1 MNKTRTYR
9 ITLLFLLLTA
19 GLNSCASN
27 LHLANRFV
35 VDESDIH
42 VLVLPPP
49 GLLKTFLPVHPDSIP
64 VGDSIPQIDESDIRF
79 VNQVEDS
86 IFINMFMDAMEVQLE
101 RLSVKMY
108 GIDEMDAFFKLE
120 ERAYIFFIAQMEL
133 LEYVD
138 EELFIAR
145 DGNINYVRRE
155 PVTVLENNVWFEFL
169 KLNDAEFGME
179 VLFSVHA
186 TSDFVEGR
194 FIRRSTG
201 EVLFDANR
209 FLLTQDDLNEL
220 AQFSGKQN
228 AQNIFDYLMN
238 LYVREKTGR
247 EPVVYYHYDV
257 EEHVIRPQDQPG
269 FIRIDVLDKTEI
281 EFFDVEPAD
290 EVID

>member
-1 MNKTRTYR
+1 MNKIRTYK
-9 ITLLFLLLTA
+9 ITLLILLLSA

-49 GLLKTFLPVHPDSIP
+49 SLLKTFLPVHPDSIP
-64 VGDSIPQIDESDIRF
+64 AGDSIPQIDESDIRF

-86 IFINMFMDAMEVQLE
+86 VFINMFIDAMELQLE

-108 GIDEMDAFFKLE
+108 GLNEMEAFFKLE

-145 DGNINYVRRE
+145 DGSINYVRRE

-257 EEHVIRPQDQPG
+257 EQHIIRPQDQPG
-269 FIRIDVLDKTEI
+269 FIIIDVLDQTEI
-281 EFFDVEPAD
+281 EFFDAEPTDDEAD
-290 EVID
+290 

>member
-1 MNKTRTYR
+1 MVFKRSLKC
-9 ITLLFLLLTA
+9 IWIFLLMAA
-19 GLNSCASN
+19 GFYSCANS

-49 GLLKTFLPVHPDSIP
+49 GIIKTFFPEHPDSIAGESLP
-64 VGDSIPQIDESDIRF
+64 EIDESKIRF
-79 VNQVEDS
+79 VNQVEDDV
-86 IFINMFMDAMEVQLE
+86 FISVFFNSLEEKLE

-120 ERAYIFFIAQMEL
+120 ERAYIFMIAQMEL
-133 LEYVD
+133 LEYID
-138 EELFIAR
+138 EELFVAR

-155 PVTVLENNVWFEFL
+155 PVTVLENNIWFEFM
-169 KLNDAEFGME
+169 KLNDADFGME

-194 FIRRSTG
+194 FIRRSSG

-209 FLLTQDDLNEL
+209 YLLTQEDLNEL
-220 AQFSGKQN
+220 AQFSGRQN

-238 LYVREKTGR
+238 LFVREKTGR
-247 EPVVYYHYDV
+247 EPAVYYHYDV
-257 EEHVIRPQDQPG
+257 EEHIIRPQDQPG
-269 FIRIDVLDKTEI
+269 FIRIGVSEQTETEPFDLD
-281 EFFDVEPAD
+281 PAD
-290 EVID
+290 EAID

>member
-1 MNKTRTYR
+1 M
-9 ITLLFLLLTA
+9 TA
-19 GLNSCASN
+19 GLYSCANS

-35 VDESDIH
+35 IDETDIH

-49 GLLKTFLPVHPDSIP
+49 DLIKTFLPVHPDSIP
-64 VGDSIPQIDESDIRF
+64 AGDSIPQIDESAIRF

-86 IFINMFMDAMEVQLE
+86 LFNSMFMDALEEQLE

-108 GIDEMDAFFKLE
+108 GIDEMDEFFKLD

-138 EELFIAR
+138 EELFVAR
-145 DGNINYVRRE
+145 DGSINYVRRE

-194 FIRRSTG
+194 FIRRSSG

-209 FLLTQDDLNEL
+209 FLLTPDDLNEL

-238 LYVREKTGR
+238 LHVREKAGR
-247 EPVVYYHYDV
+247 EPAVYYHYDV
-257 EEHVIRPQDQPG
+257 EEHMIRPQDQPG
-269 FIRIDVLDKTEI
+269 FIRIDVLDKSEI
-281 EFFDVEPAD
+281 EFFDADPAGEEAD
-290 EVID
+290 

>member
-1 MNKTRTYR
+1 MNRIRTYK
-9 ITLLFLLLTA
+9 IVFLLLLLTS
-19 GLNSCASN
+19 GWYSCASS

-42 VLVLPPP
+42 VLVLPPA
-49 GLLKTFLPVHPDSIP
+49 GLMKTFLPLPPDSLSA
-64 VGDSIPQIDESDIRF
+64 GDSIPPFDDSDIRF

-86 IFINMFMDAMEVQLE
+86 IFINVFMDALDVQLE
-101 RLSVKMY
+101 RLSVKLY
-108 GIDEMDAFFKLE
+108 GMDQMDEFFKLE

-133 LEYVD
+133 LEYID
-138 EELFIAR
+138 EELFVAR

-169 KLNDAEFGME
+169 KLNDADFGME

-220 AQFSGKQN
+220 ARFSGKQN

-238 LYVREKTGR
+238 LYVREQTGR
-247 EPVVYYHYDV
+247 EPDVYYHYDV
-257 EEHVIRPQDQPG
+257 EEHILRPQDHPG
-269 FIRIDVLDKTEI
+269 FIRIDVLDPTEI
-281 EFFDVEPAD
+281 ELFDAEPAGE
-290 EVID
+290 EVD